1 MWRNSKKGCNESMKY
16 IELNNKMNSLFKENF
31 DFEALLLDKQAV
43 EEFLKEVEVK
53 MVKFVSLKE
62 RMNFLIE
69 NSYYINFYDLYTYE
83 QIEELYDYC
92 YSFNFEF
99 QSFMAVSKF
108 YNDYALKTDNGL
120 NWLETYEDRVAT
132 VALFL
137 GNGNFKK
144 AMGIAQDM
152 MLQNLQPATPTFK
165 NAGLVRAGELVSCF
179 LLSMDDS
186 LNSIAYNHNA
196 SMQLSKIG
204 GGVATNFT
212 RLRGRNAPIKGI
224 DNCASGI
231 VPVAKMWEDLFSYV
245 DQLGQRKGAGA
256 IYYHIMGWDI
266 EEFLSTK
273 KINADEKVRL
283 QSLSIGVIVP
293 DVFMRKAWR
302 GEDYYIFEPYSVHK
316 TFGVHL
322 DDMDMNKWYDKLVA
336 SHTVKKKKL
345 NARKMLDLIAE
356 IQMESGYP
364 YIMYIDNANRV
375 HALKNIFSI
384 KQSNLCTEIMQGQ
397 EVSYIDDPNDINRLN
412 EYKRDISCN
421 LASGNVVNMMET
433 KRIKETCYSAMDAL
447 TTVSD
452 LTNIE
457 QVPSVAKANNEMHSV
472 GFGAMNLHGFF
483 AKNQIDYE
491 SEEAK
496 DFANVFFMM
505 VNFYTIEASM
515 NIAIEKG
522 ETFRDFDKSDY
533 ADGSYFKKYIE
544 NDYLPK
550 FEKIA
555 KLFEGIHIPT
565 REDWKQLRNLVM
577 ENGLYHA
584 YRLAIAPTQSI
595 SYVQNSTAS
604 IQPIVNVVESRMYG
618 KSNTYYPMPFLSMET
633 YFYYKTAY
641 EIDMYKMI
649 DLVAVIQEHVDQG
662 ISTILYVTSDTPS
675 NELASMYAYAWA
687 KGLKSLYYTRTKT
700 LKVDECVSCA
710 V

>member
-1 MWRNSKKGCNESMKY
+1 MKY
-16 IELNNKMNSLFKENF
+16 IELNNKMNNLFKENF

-43 EEFLKEVEVK
+43 EEFLKEVDSK
-53 MVKFVSLKE
+53 MVKFDSLKE
-62 RMNFLIE
+62 RMDFLIN
-69 NSYYINFYDLYTYE
+69 NSYYINFYELYTFE
-83 QIEELYDYC
+83 QIQEIYDYC

-108 YNDYALKTDNGL
+108 YNDYALKTNNGL
-120 NWLETYEDRVAT
+120 GFLETYEDRVAT

-137 GNGNFKK
+137 GNGDFDK
-144 AMGIAQDM
+144 AYRTATEM
-152 MLQNLQPATPTFK
+152 MMQTFQPATPTFK

-179 LLSMDDS
+179 LLGVDDS

-196 SMQLSKIG
+196 CMQLSKIG

-212 RLRGRNAPIKGI
+212 RLRGRNEPIKGI
-224 DNCASGI
+224 DNCASG
-231 VPVAKMWEDLFSYV
+231 VTPVAKMWEDLFSYV

-256 IYYHIMGWDI
+256 VYLHIMHWDI

-273 KINADEKVRL
+273 KINADEKIRL

-293 DVFMRKAWR
+293 DVFMRKAWK
-302 GEDYYIFEPYSVHK
+302 GEDYYVFAPYSVYK

-322 DDMDMNKWYDKLVA
+322 DDMDMNEWYDKLVK
-336 SHTVKKKKL
+336 SSTVRKKKL
-345 NARKMLDLIAE
+345 NARKMLDLIAQ

-364 YIMYIDNANRV
+364 YIVYIDNMNRV
-375 HALKNIFSI
+375 HALKNIGKI
-384 KQSNLCTEIMQGQ
+384 KQSNLCTEIAQLQ
-397 EVSYIDDPNDINRLN
+397 EVSYIDDPNDINGLN

-421 LASGNVVNMMET
+421 LGSLNIVNVMKN
-433 KRIKETCYSAMDAL
+433 KRLKEACYAGMDAL

-452 LTNIE
+452 LTNID
-457 QVPSVAKANNEMHSV
+457 QVPSVAKANREMHSV
-472 GFGAMNLHGFF
+472 GLGVMNLHGFF
-483 AKNQIDYE
+483 ALNQIEYE

-505 VNFYTIEASM
+505 VNYYTIERSM
-515 NIAIEKG
+515 QIAIEKG
-522 ETFRDFDKSDY
+522 ETFRDFERSDY

-550 FEKIA
+550 FEKVA
-555 KLFEGIHIPT
+555 KLFDGMHIPT
-565 REDWKQLRNLVM
+565 RKDWKNLRDAVM
-577 ENGLYHA
+577 KHGMYHA

-595 SYVQNSTAS
+595 SYIQNSTAS
-604 IQPIVNVVESRMYG
+604 ISPIVNVVESRLYG

-633 YFYYKTAY
+633 YFYYKSAY
-641 EIDMYKMI
+641 EMDMYKMI
-649 DLVAVIQEHVDQG
+649 DLVAVIQEHVDQA
-662 ISTILYVTSDTPS
+662 ISTILYVTSETPS
-675 NELASMYAYAWA
+675 NELAKLYAYAWA

-700 LKVDECVSCA
+700 LKIDECVSCS

>member
-1 MWRNSKKGCNESMKY
+1 MKY
-16 IELNNKMNSLFKENF
+16 IELNNKMNRLFKENF

-43 EEFLKEVEVK
+43 EEFLKEVDSK
-53 MVKFVSLKE
+53 MIKFDSLKE
-62 RMNFLIE
+62 RMDFLIH
-69 NSYYINFYDLYTYE
+69 NNYYINFYEKYPFK
-83 QIEELYDYC
+83 QIKEVYDFC

-108 YNDYALKTDNGL
+108 YNEYALKTNNGL

-137 GNGNFKK
+137 GDGDFYK
-144 AMGIAQDM
+144 AMRIANEM

-179 LLSMDDS
+179 LLGVDDS

-196 SMQLSKIG
+196 CMQLSKIG

-212 RLRGRNAPIKGI
+212 RLRSRNEPIKGI
-224 DNCASGI
+224 DNCASGV
-231 VPVAKMWEDLFSYV
+231 VPVAKMWEDLFNYV

-256 IYYHIMGWDI
+256 VYLHIMHWDI

-283 QSLSIGVIVP
+283 SSLSIGVIVP
-293 DVFMRKAWR
+293 DVFMRKAWKN
-302 GEDYYIFEPYSVHK
+302 EDYYVFAPYSVYK

-322 DDMDMNKWYDKLVA
+322 DDMDMNEWYDKLIEA
-336 SHTVKKKKL
+336 PTVRKRKL
-345 NARKMLDLIAE
+345 NARRMLDLIAQ

-364 YIMYIDNANRV
+364 YIIYIDNANRV
-375 HALKNIFSI
+375 HALKNIERI
-384 KQSNLCTEIMQGQ
+384 KQSNLCTEIMQLQ
-397 EVSYIDDPNDINRLN
+397 EVSYIDDPNDINRKN

-421 LASGNVVNMMET
+421 LASLNIVNTMET
-433 KRIKETCYSAMDAL
+433 KRIKEACYAGIDGL

-452 LTNIE
+452 LTDIS
-457 QVPSVAKANNEMHSV
+457 QVPSVAKANREMHSV
-472 GFGAMNLHGFF
+472 GLGAMNLHGFF
-483 AKNQIDYE
+483 AKNQIHYE

-505 VNFYTIEASM
+505 MNYYTIERSM
-515 NIAIEKG
+515 QIAIEKG
-522 ETFRDFDKSDY
+522 ETFKDFEKSDY
-533 ADGSYFKKYIE
+533 ADGSYFKKYVE

-550 FEKIA
+550 TEKVK
-555 KLFEGIHIPT
+555 KLFEGIQIPNK
-565 REDWKQLRNLVM
+565 EDWRKLRDAVM
-577 ENGLYHA
+577 KNGLYHS

-595 SYVQNSTAS
+595 SYIQNSTS
-604 IQPIVNVVESRMYG
+604 SVMPIVDVVESRMYG
-618 KSNTYYPMPFLSMET
+618 KSTTYYPMPFLSMDT
-633 YFYYKTAY
+633 YFYYKSAY

-649 DLVAVIQEHVDQG
+649 DLIAVIQEHVDQG
-662 ISTILYVTSDTPS
+662 ISTILYITSDTPS
-675 NELASMYAYAWA
+675 NELASLYAYAWA

-700 LKVDECVSCA
+700 LKFEECATCSV
-710 V
+710 

>member
-1 MWRNSKKGCNESMKY
+1 MKY
-16 IELNNKMNSLFKENF
+16 IELNNKMANQFKENF
-31 DFEALLLDKQAV
+31 DFEALLLDKIAV
-43 EEFLKEVEVK
+43 EEFLKTVEAK
-53 MVKFVSLKE
+53 SVKFSSLKE
-62 RMNFLIE
+62 RMDFLIH
-69 NSYYINFYDLYTYE
+69 NSYYINFYDMYNFE
-83 QIEELYDYC
+83 QIQEIHDFC
-92 YSFNFEF
+92 YSFKFEF

-108 YNDYALKTDNGL
+108 YNDYALTSDNNL
-120 NWLETYEDRVAT
+120 NFLESYEDRVAI

-137 GNGNFKK
+137 GQGDFAK
-144 AMGIAQDM
+144 AMRICHDM

-179 LLSMDDS
+179 LLSLDDS
-186 LNSIAYNHNA
+186 LNSIAYNANA

-231 VPVAKMWEDLFSYV
+231 LPVLKIWEDVYSYV

-256 IYYHIMGWDI
+256 GYYSIMGWDI

-293 DVFMRKAWR
+293 DVFMRKAWK
-302 GEDYYIFEPYSVHK
+302 GEDYYVFEPYSVNK

-322 DDMDMNKWYDKLVA
+322 DDMNMNKWYEKLVA
-336 SHTVKKKKL
+336 AQTVKKKKL
-345 NARKMLDLIAE
+345 NARRMLDLIAE
-356 IQMESGYP
+356 LQFESGYP
-364 YIMYIDNANRV
+364 YIMYIDNANKV
-375 HALKNIFSI
+375 HALRNIGSI
-384 KQSNLCTEIMQGQ
+384 KQSNLCTEIMQLQ
-397 EVSYIDDPNDINRLN
+397 EVSYIDDPNDMNRLN
-412 EYKRDISCN
+412 EYNRDISCN
-421 LASGNVVNMMET
+421 LSSGNVVNMMET
-433 KRIKETCYSAMDAL
+433 KRIKETSYSAMDAL

-452 LTNIE
+452 ETSIP
-457 QVPSVAKANNEMHSV
+457 QVPSVKLANDEMHSV
-472 GFGAMNLHGFF
+472 GFGAMNLHGFY

-505 VNFYTIEASM
+505 VNYFTIERSM
-515 NIAIEKG
+515 QISLEKG
-522 ETFRDFDKSDY
+522 KVFRDFDKSDY

-544 NDYLPK
+544 NDYLPR

-555 KLFEGIHIPT
+555 KLFDGMHIPT
-565 REDWKQLRNLVM
+565 REDWKALMNVVM
-577 ENGLYHA
+577 KNGMYHS

-595 SYVQNSTAS
+595 SYIQNATPS
-604 IQPIVNVVESRMYG
+604 IAPIVNVVENRMYG
-618 KSNTYYPMPFLSMET
+618 TAQTYYPMPFLSMDT

-641 EIDMYKMI
+641 DIDMYKMI

-662 ISTILYVTSDTPS
+662 ISTILYVTSNTPS

-700 LKVDECVSCA
+700 LKIDECESCS

>member
-1 MWRNSKKGCNESMKY
+1 MKY
-16 IELNNKMNSLFKENF
+16 IELNNKMANQFKENF
-31 DFEALLLDKQAV
+31 DFEALLLDKVAV
-43 EEFLKEVEVK
+43 EEFLKEVDSK
-53 MVKFVSLKE
+53 MVKFDSLKQ
-62 RMNFLIE
+62 RIDFLIH
-69 NSYYINFYDLYTYE
+69 NSYYINFYEMYTFE
-83 QIEELYDYC
+83 QIEEIHEYC

-108 YNDYALKTDNGL
+108 YNDYAMKTDNGL
-120 NWLETYEDRVAT
+120 NFLETYEDRVAI
-132 VALFL
+132 VSLFL
-137 GNGNFKK
+137 GNGDFNK
-144 AMGIAQDM
+144 AKRICQDM
-152 MLQNLQPATPTFK
+152 MLQNLQPATPTFM

-212 RLRGRNAPIKGI
+212 RLRGRNEEIKGI
-224 DNCASGI
+224 DNRASGI
-231 VPVAKMWEDLFSYV
+231 IPVAKMWEDLFSYV

-256 IYYHIMGWDI
+256 AYYHIMGWDI

-273 KINADEKVRL
+273 KINADDKVRL

-293 DVFMRKAWR
+293 DVFMRKAWK
-302 GEDYYIFEPYSVHK
+302 GEDYYIFAPYSVYK

-345 NARKMLDLIAE
+345 SARKMLDLIAE
-356 IQMESGYP
+356 LQMESGYP
-364 YIMYIDNANRV
+364 YIMYIDNANKA
-375 HALKNIFSI
+375 HALKNIGMI
-384 KQSNLCTEIMQGQ
+384 KQSNLCTEIMQLQ
-397 EVSYIDDPNDINRLN
+397 EVSYIDDPNDVNRLN

-433 KRIKETCYSAMDAL
+433 KRIKETSYSAMDAL
-447 TTVSD
+447 TTVSEV
-452 LTNIE
+452 TSIP
-457 QVPSVAKANNEMHSV
+457 QVPSVKKANDEMHSV

-496 DFANVFFMM
+496 DFVNVFFMM
-505 VNFYTIEASM
+505 VNFYTLERSM
-515 NIAIEKG
+515 EIAIEKG
-522 ETFRDFDKSDY
+522 TTFQDFDKSDY
-533 ADGSYFKKYIE
+533 ANGSYFTKYVE

-555 KLFEGIHIPT
+555 KLFDGMHIPT
-565 REDWKQLRNLVM
+565 REDWRQLRKAVM
-577 ENGLYHA
+577 QNGLYHS

-604 IQPIVNVVESRMYG
+604 IQPIVNVVESRLYG
-618 KSNTYYPMPFLSMET
+618 KSNTYYPMPYLSMDT

-662 ISTILYVTSDTPS
+662 ISTILYVTSETPS
-675 NELASMYAYAWA
+675 NELASMYVYAWA

-700 LKVDECVSCA
+700 LKVDECVACA

>member
-1 MWRNSKKGCNESMKY
+1 MKF
-16 IELNNKMNSLFKENF
+16 IELNNEMATRFKENF
-31 DFEALLLDKQAV
+31 DFDALLIDKQAV
-43 EEFLKEVEVK
+43 EEFLKEVK
-53 MVKFVSLKE
+53 SKTVKFTSLKE
-62 RMNFLIE
+62 RMDFLIQ
-69 NSYYINFYDLYTYE
+69 NSYYIDFYDLYSFE
-83 QIEELYDYC
+83 QIQEMYDFM
-92 YSFNFEF
+92 YSFNFDF

-108 YNDYALKTDNGL
+108 YNDYALMTDNGL

-137 GNGNFKK
+137 GNGDFKK
-144 AMGIAQDM
+144 AMRIGHEMI
-152 MLQNLQPATPTFK
+152 LQNLQPATPTFK

-179 LLSMDDS
+179 LLSLDDS
-186 LNSIAYNHNA
+186 LNSIAYNSNA

-204 GGVATNFT
+204 GGVSTNFT
-212 RLRGRNAPIKGI
+212 RLRGRNAQIKGI

-231 VPVAKMWEDLFSYV
+231 VPVLKIWEDVFSYV

-256 IYYHIMGWDI
+256 AYYHIMGWDI

-273 KINADEKVRL
+273 KINADEKTRL

-293 DVFMRKAWR
+293 DVFMRKAWSN
-302 GEDYYIFEPYSVHK
+302 EDYYIFEPKTVHM
-316 TFGVHL
+316 TFGIHL
-322 DDMDMNKWYDKLVA
+322 DDMDMNKWYDKLVHA
-336 SHTVKKKKL
+336 TTVKKKKL

-356 IQMESGYP
+356 LQFESGYP
-364 YIMYIDNANRV
+364 YIMYVDNANKV
-375 HALKNIFSI
+375 HALKNIGSI
-384 KQSNLCTEIMQGQ
+384 KQSNLCTEIMQLQ

-421 LASGNVVNMMET
+421 LASGNVVNMVET
-433 KRIKETCYSAMDAL
+433 KRIKETSRAAMDAL

-452 LTNIE
+452 LTNID
-457 QVPSVAKANNEMHSV
+457 QVPSVAKANKEMNSV
-472 GFGAMNLHGFF
+472 GFGLMNLHGLF

-496 DFANVFFMM
+496 DFANVFCMM
-505 VNFYTIEASM
+505 VNFYTIERSM
-515 NIAIEKG
+515 EIAVEKG

-533 ADGSYFKKYIE
+533 ADGSYFTKYIE
-544 NDYLPK
+544 KDYLPM

-555 KLFEGIHIPT
+555 ELFEGMHIPT
-565 REDWKQLRNLVM
+565 REDWKNLMLAVIK
-577 ENGLYHA
+577 NGLYHS

-595 SYVQNSTAS
+595 SYIQNATAS
-604 IQPIVNVVESRMYG
+604 VAPIVNVVESRMYG
-618 KSNTYYPMPFLSMET
+618 KSNTFYPMPFLSMDT

-641 EIDMYKMI
+641 EIDQYKMI

-662 ISTILYVTSDTPS
+662 ISTILYVTSDTS
-675 NELASMYAYAWA
+675 SDELASMYVYAWA

-700 LKVDECVSCA
+700 LKIEECESCS